1 MEAIIMRS
9 LRRTATI
16 VGVSVSL
23 LGVSVPVFSQ
33 EQGAKPAVH
42 AQSAMASSG
51 HPLVTHAMVDVLKKG
66 GNALDAAMTGAVMQT
81 VIEPQMVTLAGAL
94 SLLYYDAKSG
104 TYYYL
109 DAELNHTRKGAPVSA
124 GWVPMTLDPP
134 QIESTSGRTIAV
146 PGMVAGLKAAT
157 ERFGTLKWA
166 DYFAPAIA
174 AAEQGFPM
182 YSFLYGEMA
191 DAALGR
197 LAVYP
202 SGRAEFL
209 QKGYVPPVGTIV
221 TRPNLARTMRRLAAG
236 GPDYFYKG
244 EWAQHFVTAAR
255 ETGGE
260 ITLDDLGAYEPRWEE
275 PVRSTYRDFE
285 IIGAP
290 PPSTAGTLI
299 AMILNIVEPWD
310 LKAQPHYSESA
321 DTFFRIRRA
330 FAFAEDLTDGYVQ
343 DPQSFDVPVK
353 TLLSKDLARSLTAL
367 IDGGGPKAHAA
378 GTEPPPV
385 AERLAASVEEMRDPH
400 STDTDQIVVVD
411 KDGNMI
417 SVTHS
422 VCGPTFGTGLVVDG
436 VVVNG
441 GNGFPGKAIGGGVRV
456 VSPFDPTMVAKGG
469 KPLLTIGSPGLS
481 SRAVTLAL
489 INYLGYGMTLEQAA
503 DAPRWQG
510 AQSYKPVTVE
520 ARVSE
525 QVRRELSTRYGV
537 SVRTTTPYNWHFG
550 SIHAIVRQPD
560 GTLLGVADPRRGG
573 EAAGY

>member
-1 MEAIIMRS
+1 MVTS
-9 LRRTATI
+9 LG
-16 VGVSVSL
+16 VGVSL
-23 LGVSVPVFSQ
+23 LAAGVPAPSQ
-33 EQGAKPAVH
+33 EQGAKPAVRAH
-42 AQSAMASSG
+42 SAMASSG
-51 HPLVTHAMVDVLKKG
+51 TPLVTRAMVEVLHKG
-66 GNALDAAMTGAVMQT
+66 GNALDAAMTGAILQT
-81 VIEPQMVTLAGAL
+81 VVEPQMVTLAGGL
-94 SLLYYDAKSG
+94 SLLYFDARSG
-104 TYYYL
+104 KYYYL
-109 DAELNHTRKGAPVSA
+109 DAELNHTSRGAPVSA
-124 GWVPMTLDPP
+124 GWVPMTMDPP
-134 QIESTSGRTIAV
+134 QVDDTSGRTIAV

-174 AAEQGFPM
+174 TAEQGFPM

-197 LAVYP
+197 LSVYP

-209 QKGYVPPVGTIV
+209 PKGYVPPVGTTV
-221 TRPNLARTMRRLAAG
+221 TRPNLARTMRRLTAE
-236 GPDYFYKG
+236 GPEYFYKG
-244 EWAQHFVTAAR
+244 EWAQRFVTAAR
-255 ETGGE
+255 ETGGVV
-260 ITLDDLGAYEPRWEE
+260 TLDDLAAYQVRWEE
-275 PVRSTYRDFE
+275 PVRSTYKDFE

-299 AMILNIVEPWD
+299 SMILNIVEPWD
-310 LKAQPHYSESA
+310 LKLQPHFSESA

-330 FAFAEDLTDGYVQ
+330 FAFAEDLTDAYVQ

-353 TLLSKDLARSLTAL
+353 TLLSKEFAHSLTAL
-367 IDGGGPKAHAA
+367 IDGSSARPHAA
-378 GTEPPPV
+378 APASPPV
-385 AERLAASVEEMRDPH
+385 APLAASVAATGDPH

-441 GNGFPGKAIGGGVRV
+441 GNGFPGKAIGGGMRV

-469 KPLLTIGSPGLS
+469 RPVLTIGSPGLA
-481 SRAVTLAL
+481 SRAVALAL

-510 AQSYKPVTVE
+510 AQSYKPVTIE
-520 ARVSE
+520 SRVSE
-525 QVRRELSTRYGV
+525 QTRRELATRYGV
-537 SVRTTTPYNWHFG
+537 VVRTTTPYNWHFG
-550 SIHAIVRQPD
+550 SIHAIAREPD
-560 GTLLGVADPRRGG
+560 GTLIGVADPRRGG